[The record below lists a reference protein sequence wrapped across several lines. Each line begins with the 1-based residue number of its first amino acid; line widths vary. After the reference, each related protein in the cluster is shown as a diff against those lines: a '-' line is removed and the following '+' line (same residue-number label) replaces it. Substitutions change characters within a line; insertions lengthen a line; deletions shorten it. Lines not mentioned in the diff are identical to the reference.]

1 MDSSQSFFLTI
12 EENKLKQSVTISLN
26 KQQDIPFFQDRLL
39 SGVSIDIYSSNI
51 KQLDLYSF
59 DEQVAIMLYYK
70 TDKIDENVLVYA
82 KDKNDTWRLIS
93 KAIWVEEQ
101 QIYKLQAPHNGFST
115 FAFVK
120 EDKYKYKKTFY
131 CQDSYERALNNCIV
145 LSSTNYAIGKYD
157 GIVNFKD
164 YEKPNALVVYKKG
177 YIPQKISYDEN
188 ITLQPFELNISKNIY
203 FDIEKYP
210 HFYTGDDNHRFYVNS
225 FDILPK
231 FLSTIS
237 QPIYSEPLKF
247 DNKIL
252 IASADGII
260 YEVKE
265 ENLTIYDDRFKG
277 NALYNSFY
285 TNQDFLVWATLNSN
299 IAICKKDDNCYND
312 IANAQAILPNF
323 IDKAIVINNY
333 LYLPVYNNSQTKI
346 VSMNLEY
353 IDYEM
358 IVLEYYKNSS
368 YQSIGKLANIN
379 DKLTFGTNNGQLVI
393 FSDENNQTTIET
405 NLTNIIA
412 TPIFL
417 DNKYFI
423 IDTNGTLASIS
434 NNEVINTIHLS
445 KALNILVIDNMLL
458 IPTTNGKIYK
468 IDTNLNNLQLL
479 YDLNEPILAKP
490 IIYNDVIYTIT
501 KNGIFY
507 KNNQKIGFFN
517 SKVVSMSLIDGKI
530 IIGNEDREV
539 WEIKID

>member
-1 MDSSQSFFLTI
+1 
-12 EENKLKQSVTISLN
+12 
-26 KQQDIPFFQDRLL
+26 
-39 SGVSIDIYSSNI
+39 
-51 KQLDLYSF
+51 
-59 DEQVAIMLYYK
+59 
-70 TDKIDENVLVYA
+70 
-82 KDKNDTWRLIS
+82 
-93 KAIWVEEQ
+93 
-101 QIYKLQAPHNGFST
+101 
-115 FAFVK
+115 
-120 EDKYKYKKTFY
+120 
-131 CQDSYERALNNCIV
+131 
-145 LSSTNYAIGKYD
+145 
-157 GIVNFKD
+157 
-164 YEKPNALVVYKKG
+164 
-177 YIPQKISYDEN
+177 
-188 ITLQPFELNISKNIY
+188 
-203 FDIEKYP
+203 
-210 HFYTGDDNHRFYVNS
+210 
-225 FDILPK
+225 
-231 FLSTIS
+231 
-237 QPIYSEPLKF
+237 
-247 DNKIL
+247 L

-265 ENLTIYDDRFKG
+265 ENLTIYDNRFKG
-277 NALYNSFY
+277 NTLYNSFY

-312 IANAQAILPNF
+312 IANEQAILPNF

-405 NLTNIIA
+405 NLTSIIA

-445 KALNILVIDNMLL
+445 KALDILVIDNMLL